1 MVMVR
6 DAEATKARLLEAAT
20 AEFAAYG
27 IAGARIDRIAAA
39 AAVNKQMIYA
49 YFGSKDALFDV
60 VFSTYVGGSLSKVDF
75 DASDLPEYAGRMY
88 DRFANDPASLR
99 LSTWYRLERPQGRG
113 LEAVVAINEAR
124 LERLREAQRA
134 GALSGH
140 FDAVELLS
148 LIQAIAT
155 SWATMN
161 PEFTQAA
168 EPIDHARRRRA
179 VVDAVRGLLAE
190 TK

>member
-1 MVMVR
+1 MVR

-99 LSTWYRLERPQGRG
+99 LSTWYRLERPRG
-113 LEAVVAINEAR
+113 ADSKPSSRSMKRDWNGCAR
-124 LERLREAQRA
+124 LSEPAP
-134 GALSGH
+134 
-140 FDAVELLS
+140 S
-148 LIQAIAT
+148 LVT
-155 SWATMN
+155 LT
-161 PEFTQAA
+161 P
-168 EPIDHARRRRA
+168 
-179 VVDAVRGLLAE
+179 
-190 TK
+190 